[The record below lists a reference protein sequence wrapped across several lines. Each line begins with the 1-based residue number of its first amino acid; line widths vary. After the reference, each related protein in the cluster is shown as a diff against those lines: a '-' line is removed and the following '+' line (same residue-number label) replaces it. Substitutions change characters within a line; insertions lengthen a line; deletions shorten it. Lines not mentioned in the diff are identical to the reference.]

1 MSMKCFL
8 VPTERQRPTISIPRK
23 TLTFIASFPAGFV
36 MKRGSTKEP
45 VGKKN
50 SGLGKLMSVLHQVK
64 ILIMI
69 IIITIIILITIIM
82 GKLISVL
89 HQNAASLVTT
99 RAAHNGP
106 DQVKPSIPKSDFV
119 KRLNRPYMVI
129 YQVLPATDWTTCRRN
144 QAVKIRRDTTG
155 LGERCC

>member
-1 MSMKCFL
+1 
-8 VPTERQRPTISIPRK
+8 
-23 TLTFIASFPAGFV
+23 

-64 ILIMI
+64 I
-69 IIITIIILITIIM
+69 IITIITIITINIIIFIIVM
-82 GKLISVL
+82 GKLMSML

-106 DQVKPSIPKSDFV
+106 DQVKPWIPKSDIIE
-119 KRLNRPYMVI
+119 RLN
-129 YQVLPATDWTTCRRN
+129 
-144 QAVKIRRDTTG
+144 
-155 LGERCC
+155 

>member
-8 VPTERQRPTISIPRK
+8 VATERPRPTISIPRK
-23 TLTFIASFPAGFV
+23 TLTFSFPAGSV

-64 ILIMI
+64 II
-69 IIITIIILITIIM
+69 IIIIIIIIVVIITIIIIIIM
-82 GKLISVL
+82 GKFISVL

-106 DQVKPSIPKSDFV
+106 DQVKIGFQKV
-119 KRLNRPYMVI
+119 TL
-129 YQVLPATDWTTCRRN
+129 
-144 QAVKIRRDTTG
+144 
-155 LGERCC
+155 

>member
-1 MSMKCFL
+1 
-8 VPTERQRPTISIPRK
+8 
-23 TLTFIASFPAGFV
+23 

-64 ILIMI
+64 II
-69 IIITIIILITIIM
+69 IIIIVIVIIAIIFTILITIIIAIIM

-106 DQVKPSIPKSDFV
+106 DQVNLDSKK
-119 KRLNRPYMVI
+119 
-129 YQVLPATDWTTCRRN
+129 
-144 QAVKIRRDTTG
+144 
-155 LGERCC
+155 

>member
-1 MSMKCFL
+1 M
-8 VPTERQRPTISIPRK
+8 
-23 TLTFIASFPAGFV
+23 
-36 MKRGSTKEP
+36 
-45 VGKKN
+45 
-50 SGLGKLMSVLHQVK
+50 GKLMSVLHQVK
-64 ILIMI
+64 II
-69 IIITIIILITIIM
+69 IIIIIIIIVVIITIIIIIIM
-82 GKLISVL
+82 GKFISVL

-106 DQVKPSIPKSDFV
+106 DQVKPWIPKSDFV

-155 LGERCC
+155 LGERSC

>member
-8 VPTERQRPTISIPRK
+8 VPTERQRPTISFPRK
-23 TLTFIASFPAGFV
+23 ILTFSFLAGSI
-36 MKRGSTKEP
+36 MKRRSTKEP

-64 ILIMI
+64 II
-69 IIITIIILITIIM
+69 IIIIIIIIVVIITIIIIIIM
-82 GKLISVL
+82 GKFISVL

-119 KRLNRPYMVI
+119 
-129 YQVLPATDWTTCRRN
+129 
-144 QAVKIRRDTTG
+144 
-155 LGERCC
+155 

>member
-1 MSMKCFL
+1 MKCFL
-8 VPTERQRPTISIPRK
+8 VPTERQRPTISFPRK
-23 TLTFIASFPAGFV
+23 ILTFSFLAGSI

-64 ILIMI
+64 II
-69 IIITIIILITIIM
+69 IIIIIIVTIITIITIIM

-106 DQVKPSIPKSDFV
+106 DQVLKALDSK
-119 KRLNRPYMVI
+119 K
-129 YQVLPATDWTTCRRN
+129 
-144 QAVKIRRDTTG
+144 
-155 LGERCC
+155 

>member
-1 MSMKCFL
+1 MKCFL
-8 VPTERQRPTISIPRK
+8 VPTERPRPTISIPRK
-23 TLTFIASFPAGFV
+23 TLTFSFPAGSV

-119 KRLNRPYMVI
+119 
-129 YQVLPATDWTTCRRN
+129 
-144 QAVKIRRDTTG
+144 
-155 LGERCC
+155 

>member
-8 VPTERQRPTISIPRK
+8 VPTERQRPTISISRK
-23 TLTFIASFPAGFV
+23 TLTFIASFPAGSV

-64 ILIMI
+64 MIIII
-69 IIITIIILITIIM
+69 IIITIIIITM

-119 KRLNRPYMVI
+119 
-129 YQVLPATDWTTCRRN
+129 
-144 QAVKIRRDTTG
+144 
-155 LGERCC
+155 

>member
-8 VPTERQRPTISIPRK
+8 VPTERQRRTISIPRK
-23 TLTFIASFPAGFV
+23 TLTFTALFCAGFV

-64 ILIMI
+64 II
-69 IIITIIILITIIM
+69 IIIIIIIIVVIITIIIIIM
-82 GKLISVL
+82 GKFISVL

-119 KRLNRPYMVI
+119 
-129 YQVLPATDWTTCRRN
+129 
-144 QAVKIRRDTTG
+144 
-155 LGERCC
+155 

>member
-1 MSMKCFL
+1 
-8 VPTERQRPTISIPRK
+8 
-23 TLTFIASFPAGFV
+23 

-64 ILIMI
+64 IIIIVIIILTI
-69 IIITIIILITIIM
+69 IIIIIIM
-82 GKLISVL
+82 GKSMSML

-106 DQVKPSIPKSDFV
+106 DQVKPWIPKSDSV
-119 KRLNRPYMVI
+119 
-129 YQVLPATDWTTCRRN
+129 
-144 QAVKIRRDTTG
+144 
-155 LGERCC
+155 

>member
-1 MSMKCFL
+1 
-8 VPTERQRPTISIPRK
+8 
-23 TLTFIASFPAGFV
+23 

-64 ILIMI
+64 II
-69 IIITIIILITIIM
+69 IIIIIIIVTIIIVIIITM
-82 GKLISVL
+82 GKLMSML

-106 DQVKPSIPKSDFV
+106 DQVKPWIPKSDFV
-119 KRLNRPYMVI
+119 
-129 YQVLPATDWTTCRRN
+129 
-144 QAVKIRRDTTG
+144 
-155 LGERCC
+155 

>member
-1 MSMKCFL
+1 
-8 VPTERQRPTISIPRK
+8 
-23 TLTFIASFPAGFV
+23 

-64 ILIMI
+64 IITI
-69 IIITIIILITIIM
+69 IIIIVTIITIIITIIM
-82 GKLISVL
+82 VKLISVL

-106 DQVKPSIPKSDFV
+106 DQVLKAFDSK
-119 KRLNRPYMVI
+119 K
-129 YQVLPATDWTTCRRN
+129 
-144 QAVKIRRDTTG
+144 
-155 LGERCC
+155 